1 MKYLCTGLQGGL
13 GISLLKI
20 YISQKKHGQSPIYF
34 LMKILIIEDNS
45 RVSSLL
51 KRGLESQEYQVYIS
65 EDAEDAIVL
74 LNKITFDLAI
84 TDIMLPKMNGIE
96 LSKWIKQKYP
106 DLPIIM
112 LTALGTIDE
121 KIEGF
126 DAGADD
132 YMVKPF
138 EIRELFVRIKVILQR
153 RSIKN
158 KEAYLTDL
166 EYHEL
171 RVDKKINR
179 VFRNE
184 KEIELTPKEFKLLVF
199 LMSNAE
205 RILTREEIAE
215 NVWGNHFDTGTNYID
230 VYIAYLRKKIDK
242 DFDQKLIHT
251 KPGVGFIFASQ
262 L

>member
-1 MKYLCTGLQGGL
+1 MKV
-13 GISLLKI
+13 
-20 YISQKKHGQSPIYF
+20 
-34 LMKILIIEDNS
+34 LIVEDNS

-84 TDIMLPKMNGIE
+84 TDIMLPKMNGID
-96 LSKWIKQKYP
+96 LCKLIKQKYP

-138 EIRELFVRIKVILQR
+138 EIRELFVRIKAILQR
-153 RSIKN
+153 RSNKN
-158 KEAYLTDL
+158 KEAYLTEL
-166 EYHEL
+166 EYHDL
-171 RVDKKINR
+171 KIDKKFNR
-179 VFRNE
+179 VFRSRA
-184 KEIELTPKEFKLLVF
+184 EIELTPKEFKLLVF
-199 LMSNAE
+199 LVSNAE

-242 DFDQKLIHT
+242 NFVQKLIHT
-251 KPGVGFIFASQ
+251 KPGVGFIFTSQ

>member
-1 MKYLCTGLQGGL
+1 MR
-13 GISLLKI
+13 
-20 YISQKKHGQSPIYF
+20 
-34 LMKILIIEDNS
+34 ILIIEDNS

-51 KRGLESQEYQVYIS
+51 KRGLESQGYQVYIS
-65 EDAEDAIVL
+65 EDAEDAIAML
-74 LNKITFDLAI
+74 GKLTFDLAI
-84 TDIMLPKMNGIE
+84 TDIMLPKMNGID
-96 LSKWIKQKYP
+96 LCKFVKQKYP

-121 KIEGF
+121 KVEGF

-138 EIRELFVRIKVILQR
+138 EIRELFVRIKAILQR
-153 RSIKN
+153 SSN
-158 KEAYLTDL
+158 KTKETYLTDL
-166 EYHEL
+166 EYHDL
-171 RVDKKINR
+171 KINRKINR
-179 VFRNE
+179 VFRNNE
-184 KEIELTPKEFKLLVF
+184 EIELTPKEFKLLVF
-199 LMSNAE
+199 LVGNAE
-205 RILTREEIAE
+205 RILTREEIAD

-242 DFDQKLIHT
+242 NFDTKLIHT

>member
-1 MKYLCTGLQGGL
+1 MKV
-13 GISLLKI
+13 
-20 YISQKKHGQSPIYF
+20 
-34 LMKILIIEDNS
+34 LIIEDNA
-45 RVSSLL
+45 RVSALL
-51 KRGLESQEYQVYIS
+51 KRGLESQGYQVYIS
-65 EDAEDAIVL
+65 EDAEDALVMIDKIVFEL
-74 LNKITFDLAI
+74 VI
-84 TDIMLPKMNGIE
+84 TDIMLPNMNGIE
-96 LSKWIKQKYP
+96 LSKIIKQKDP

-138 EIRELFVRIKVILQR
+138 EIRELYARIKAVLLR
-153 RSIKN
+153 KSTSPAKN
-158 KEAYLTDL
+158 GPSRHL
-166 EYHEL
+166 EYKDL
-171 RVDKKINR
+171 KIDRNTNR

-184 KEIELTPKEFKLLVF
+184 KEISLTPKEFKLLVF
-199 LMSNAE
+199 LMSNTE
-205 RILTREEIAE
+205 RILTRDEIAE

-242 DFDQKLIHT
+242 DFNEKLIHT
-251 KPGVGFIFASQ
+251 KPGVGFIFTDQ

>member
-1 MKYLCTGLQGGL
+1 
-13 GISLLKI
+13 
-20 YISQKKHGQSPIYF
+20 
-34 LMKILIIEDNS
+34 MKILIIEDNA
-45 RVSSLL
+45 RVFALL
-51 KRGLESQEYQVYIS
+51 KRGLESQGYQVYIS
-65 EDAEDAIVL
+65 EDAEDALVMVD
-74 LNKITFDLAI
+74 KIMFELVI
-84 TDIMLPKMNGIE
+84 TDIMLPNMNGIE
-96 LSKWIKQKYP
+96 LSKIIKQKDP

-138 EIRELFVRIKVILQR
+138 EIRELYARLKAVLLRK
-153 RSIKN
+153 STSSAKN
-158 KEAYLTDL
+158 GNSGHL
-166 EYHEL
+166 EYKDL
-171 RVDKKINR
+171 KVDRNTNR

-184 KEIELTPKEFKLLVF
+184 IEISLTPKEFKLLVF
-199 LMSNAE
+199 LMSNTE
-205 RILTREEIAE
+205 RILTRDEIAE

-242 DFDQKLIHT
+242 DFNEKLIHT
-251 KPGVGFIFASQ
+251 KPGVGFIFTDQ

>member
-1 MKYLCTGLQGGL
+1 MKV
-13 GISLLKI
+13 
-20 YISQKKHGQSPIYF
+20 
-34 LMKILIIEDNS
+34 LIIEDNA
-45 RVSSLL
+45 RVSALL
-51 KRGLESQEYQVYIS
+51 KRGLESQNYQIYIS
-65 EDAEDAIVL
+65 EDAEDALVMAERIS
-74 LNKITFDLAI
+74 FDLVI
-84 TDIMLPKMNGIE
+84 TDIMLPGMNGIE
-96 LSKWIKQKYP
+96 LSRIIKQKNP

-138 EIRELFVRIKVILQR
+138 EIRELYARIKAVLLRKSSSPKKNESLNI
-153 RSIKN
+153 IKYQN
-158 KEAYLTDL
+158 LT
-166 EYHEL
+166 
-171 RVDKKINR
+171 INANTNR

-184 KEIELTPKEFKLLVF
+184 KEINLTPKEFKLLIF
-199 LMSNAE
+199 LMRNAE
-205 RILTREEIAE
+205 RVLSREEIAE

-242 DFDQKLIHT
+242 DFDRKLIHT
-251 KPGVGFIFASQ
+251 KPGMGFIFTHQ

>member
-1 MKYLCTGLQGGL
+1 MR
-13 GISLLKI
+13 
-20 YISQKKHGQSPIYF
+20 
-34 LMKILIIEDNS
+34 ILIIEDNS

-51 KRGLESQEYQVYIS
+51 KRGLESQGYQVYIS
-65 EDAEDAIVL
+65 EDAEDAITL
-74 LNKITFDLAI
+74 LGKLTFDLAI
-84 TDIMLPKMNGIE
+84 TDIMLPKMNGID
-96 LSKWIKQKYP
+96 LCKFIKQKYT

-121 KIEGF
+121 KVEGF

-138 EIRELFVRIKVILQR
+138 EIRELFVRIKAILQR
-153 RSIKN
+153 SSN
-158 KEAYLTDL
+158 KAKETYLTDL
-166 EYHEL
+166 EYHDL
-171 RVDKKINR
+171 KINRKINR
-179 VFRNE
+179 VFRNDE
-184 KEIELTPKEFKLLVF
+184 EIELTPKEFKLLVF
-199 LMSNAE
+199 LVSNAE
-205 RILTREEIAE
+205 RILTREEIAD

-242 DFDQKLIHT
+242 NFDTKLIHT

>member
-1 MKYLCTGLQGGL
+1 
-13 GISLLKI
+13 
-20 YISQKKHGQSPIYF
+20 
-34 LMKILIIEDNS
+34 MKILIVEDNV

-51 KRGLESQEYQVYIS
+51 KRGLESQDYQVYIS
-65 EDAEDAIVL
+65 EDAEDAVVL
-74 LNKITFDLAI
+74 LHKISFDLAI
-84 TDIMLPKMNGIE
+84 TDIMLPKMSGID
-96 LSKWIKQKYP
+96 LCKMIKQKYP

-138 EIRELFVRIKVILQR
+138 EIRELYVRIKAILLR
-153 RSIKN
+153 RSAKN
-158 KEAYLTDL
+158 KEAYQTDL
-166 EYHEL
+166 EYRDL
-171 RVDKKINR
+171 RIDKKINR
-179 VFRNE
+179 VFRNGE
-184 KEIELTPKEFKLLVF
+184 EIELTPKEFKLLVF
-199 LMSNAE
+199 LVSNAE

-242 DFDQKLIHT
+242 NFDHKLIHT

>member
-1 MKYLCTGLQGGL
+1 
-13 GISLLKI
+13 
-20 YISQKKHGQSPIYF
+20 
-34 LMKILIIEDNS
+34 MKILIVEDNS
-45 RVSSLL
+45 RVSGLL
-51 KRGLESQEYQVYIS
+51 KRGLESQQYQVYIS

-84 TDIMLPKMNGIE
+84 TDIMLPKMNGID
-96 LSKWIKQKYP
+96 LCKLIKQQYP

-138 EIRELFVRIKVILQR
+138 EIRELYVRIKAILQR
-153 RSIKN
+153 RSTKN
-158 KEAYLTDL
+158 KEAYLNDL
-166 EYHEL
+166 EYHDL
-171 RVDKKINR
+171 KIDKKFNR
-179 VFRNE
+179 VFRNGT
-184 KEIELTPKEFKLLVF
+184 EIELTPKEFKLLVF
-199 LMSNAE
+199 LVSNAE

-242 DFDQKLIHT
+242 NFDHKLIHT

>member
-1 MKYLCTGLQGGL
+1 MKV
-13 GISLLKI
+13 
-20 YISQKKHGQSPIYF
+20 
-34 LMKILIIEDNS
+34 LIIEDNA
-45 RVSSLL
+45 RVSALL
-51 KRGLESQEYQVYIS
+51 KRGLESQGYHIYIS
-65 EDAEDAIVL
+65 EDAEDALVMVERIS
-74 LNKITFDLAI
+74 FDLVI
-84 TDIMLPKMNGIE
+84 TDIMLPQMNGIE
-96 LSKWIKQKYP
+96 LSKIIKHKNP

-138 EIRELFVRIKVILQR
+138 EIRELYARIKAVLLRKSSSPKKNESSNI
-153 RSIKN
+153 IKYQN
-158 KEAYLTDL
+158 LT
-166 EYHEL
+166 
-171 RVDKKINR
+171 VNTNTNR

-184 KEIELTPKEFKLLVF
+184 KEINLTPKEFKLLIF

-205 RILTREEIAE
+205 RVLSREEIAE

-242 DFDQKLIHT
+242 DFEEKLIHT
-251 KPGVGFIFASQ
+251 KPGMGFIFTRE

>member
-1 MKYLCTGLQGGL
+1 MKVR
-13 GISLLKI
+13 LLK
-20 YISQKKHGQSPIYF
+20 SKKRLKNQHNYSSYF
-34 LMKILIIEDNS
+34 FMKILIVEDNS

-51 KRGLESQEYQVYIS
+51 KRGLESQQYQVYIS

-84 TDIMLPKMNGIE
+84 TDIMLPKMSGID
-96 LSKWIKQKYP
+96 LCKLIKQQYP
-106 DLPIIM
+106 DIPIIM

-138 EIRELFVRIKVILQR
+138 EIRELYVRIKAILQR
-153 RSIKN
+153 RSNKN
-158 KEAYLTDL
+158 KEAYLNDL
-166 EYHEL
+166 EYYDL
-171 RVDKKINR
+171 KIDRKFNR
-179 VFRNE
+179 VFRNGA
-184 KEIELTPKEFKLLVF
+184 EIELTPKEFKLLVF
-199 LMSNAE
+199 LVSNAE

-242 DFDQKLIHT
+242 NFDHKLIHT

>member
-1 MKYLCTGLQGGL
+1 
-13 GISLLKI
+13 
-20 YISQKKHGQSPIYF
+20 
-34 LMKILIIEDNS
+34 MKILIIEDNA
-45 RVSSLL
+45 RVSALL
-51 KRGLESQEYQVYIS
+51 KRGLESQGYQIYIS
-65 EDAEDAIVL
+65 EDAEDALI
-74 LNKITFDLAI
+74 LADRMAFGLII

-96 LSKWIKQKYP
+96 FSKIIKQKHP

-138 EIRELFVRIKVILQR
+138 EIRELYARIKAVVLR
-153 RSIKN
+153 KSSLPK
-158 KEAYLTDL
+158 KEETPDL
-166 EYHEL
+166 LRYHQL
-171 RVDKKINR
+171 MIHQKTNR
-179 VFRNE
+179 VFRDG
-184 KEIELTPKEFKLLVF
+184 KEIILTPKEFKLLFF
-199 LMSNAE
+199 LMTHAE

-242 DFDQKLIHT
+242 DFDEKLIHT
-251 KPGVGFIFASQ
+251 KPGTGFIFTRN

>member
-1 MKYLCTGLQGGL
+1 MR
-13 GISLLKI
+13 
-20 YISQKKHGQSPIYF
+20 
-34 LMKILIIEDNS
+34 ILIIEDNS

-51 KRGLESQEYQVYIS
+51 KRGLESQGYQVYIS
-65 EDAEDAIVL
+65 EDAEDAIAL
-74 LNKITFDLAI
+74 LGKLTFDLAI
-84 TDIMLPKMNGIE
+84 TDIMLPKMNGID
-96 LSKWIKQKYP
+96 LCKFIKQKYS

-121 KIEGF
+121 KVEGF

-138 EIRELFVRIKVILQR
+138 EIRELFVRIKAILQR
-153 RSIKN
+153 SSN
-158 KEAYLTDL
+158 KTKETYLTDL
-166 EYHEL
+166 EYHDL
-171 RVDKKINR
+171 KINKKINR
-179 VFRNE
+179 VFRNGE
-184 KEIELTPKEFKLLVF
+184 EIELTPKEFKLLVF
-199 LMSNAE
+199 LVSNAE
-205 RILTREEIAE
+205 RILTREEIAD

-242 DFDQKLIHT
+242 NFDTKLIHT

>member
-1 MKYLCTGLQGGL
+1 
-13 GISLLKI
+13 
-20 YISQKKHGQSPIYF
+20 
-34 LMKILIIEDNS
+34 MKILIVEDNS
-45 RVSSLL
+45 RVSGLL
-51 KRGLESQEYQVYIS
+51 KRGLESQQYQVYIS

-84 TDIMLPKMNGIE
+84 TDIMLPKMSGID
-96 LSKWIKQKYP
+96 LCKLIKQQYP

-138 EIRELFVRIKVILQR
+138 EIRELYVRIKAILQR
-153 RSIKN
+153 RSAKN

-166 EYHEL
+166 EYYDL
-171 RVDKKINR
+171 KIDKKFNR
-179 VFRNE
+179 VFRNGA
-184 KEIELTPKEFKLLVF
+184 EIELTPKEFKLLVF
-199 LMSNAE
+199 LVNNAE

-242 DFDQKLIHT
+242 NFDHKLIHT

>member
-1 MKYLCTGLQGGL
+1 MR
-13 GISLLKI
+13 
-20 YISQKKHGQSPIYF
+20 
-34 LMKILIIEDNS
+34 ILIIEDNS

-51 KRGLESQEYQVYIS
+51 KRGLESQGYQVYIS
-65 EDAEDAIVL
+65 EDAEDAIAL
-74 LNKITFDLAI
+74 LGKLTFDLAI
-84 TDIMLPKMNGIE
+84 TDIMLPKMNGID
-96 LSKWIKQKYP
+96 LCKFIKQKYT

-121 KIEGF
+121 KVEGF

-138 EIRELFVRIKVILQR
+138 EIRELFVRIKAILQR
-153 RSIKN
+153 SSN
-158 KEAYLTDL
+158 KAKETYLIDL
-166 EYHEL
+166 EYHDL
-171 RVDKKINR
+171 KINRKINR
-179 VFRNE
+179 VFRNNE
-184 KEIELTPKEFKLLVF
+184 EIELTPKEFKLLVF
-199 LMSNAE
+199 LVSNAE
-205 RILTREEIAE
+205 RILTREEIAD

-242 DFDQKLIHT
+242 NFDTKLIHT

>member
-1 MKYLCTGLQGGL
+1 MKV
-13 GISLLKI
+13 
-20 YISQKKHGQSPIYF
+20 
-34 LMKILIIEDNS
+34 LIIEDNA

-51 KRGLESQEYQVYIS
+51 KRGLESQGYQIYIS
-65 EDAEDAIVL
+65 EDAEDALVL
-74 LNKITFDLAI
+74 VEKITFDLVI
-84 TDIMLPKMNGIE
+84 TDIMLPRMNGIE
-96 LSKWIKQKYP
+96 LSKMIKQKYP

-138 EIRELFVRIKVILQR
+138 EIRELYARIKAVLQR
-153 RSIKN
+153 KSSAIPKS
-158 KEAYLTDL
+158 ELSSHL
-166 EYHEL
+166 EYQDL
-171 RVDKKINR
+171 KVNRNTNR
-179 VFRNE
+179 VFRDG
-184 KEIELTPKEFKLLVF
+184 KEIELTPKEFKLLIF
-199 LMSNAE
+199 LMSNSD
-205 RILTREEIAE
+205 RVLSREEIAE

-242 DFDQKLIHT
+242 DFEKKLIHT
-251 KPGVGFIFASQ
+251 RPGMGFIFTHQ